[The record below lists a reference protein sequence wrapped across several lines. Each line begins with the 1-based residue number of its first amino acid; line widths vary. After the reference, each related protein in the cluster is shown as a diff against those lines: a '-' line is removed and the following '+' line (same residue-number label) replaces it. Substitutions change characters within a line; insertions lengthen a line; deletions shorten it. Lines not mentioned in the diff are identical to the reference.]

1 MEKIFNDTNSVFEKF
16 RKTPRTEFEF
26 RFGKISGK
34 TFDTNVGQATFEKV
48 LRRLK
53 KYQGWE
59 SMKKSRD
66 TVYQAD
72 QGLRLTIDE
81 DTGNQFQITK
91 KKLYK
96 SDFSIQGK
104 PFDVRFSVSSEN
116 PVVDIPDVEYNRVR
130 QRTRE
135 SFIRKNVV
143 IDMTIVSGDPNDL
156 DSENDVEY
164 QIEIEIFDPQE
175 VDNFYNVVYK
185 IQNILDIIE

>member
-1 MEKIFNDTNSVFEKF
+1 MEKIFNDTNPVFEKF
-16 RKTPRTEFEF
+16 CKTPCVEFEF

-59 SMKKSRD
+59 SVKKSKD

-72 QGLRLTIDE
+72 GGIRLTIDE
-81 DTGNQFQITK
+81 FTGNQFQVTK

-104 PFDVRFSVSSEN
+104 PFDVRFSVSTEI
-116 PVVDIPDVEYNRVR
+116 PVKDTPDLEYTRVR
-130 QRTRE
+130 QRNRE
-135 SFIRKNVV
+135 SFFRKNVS
-143 IDMTIVSGDPNDL
+143 IDMTIITGDPNDL
-156 DSENDVEY
+156 DSETDTEY
-164 QIEIEIFDPQE
+164 QIEIEIFDPRE
-175 VDNFYNVVYK
+175 VENFYNVVYK
-185 IQNILDIIE
+185 IQNMLDIID